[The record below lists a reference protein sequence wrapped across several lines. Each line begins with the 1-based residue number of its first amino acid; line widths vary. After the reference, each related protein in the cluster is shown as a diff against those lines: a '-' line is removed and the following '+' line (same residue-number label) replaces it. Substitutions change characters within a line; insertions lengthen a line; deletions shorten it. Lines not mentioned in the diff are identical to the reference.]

1 MHVIGNFGYLFY
13 SVNSVNLRRPAA
25 GEYRRLIVVG
35 LAPGIYHAH
44 DEVQA
49 QGRSAAAF
57 RAGKRGRREL
67 QCLHEPALLLLLP
80 ALHNALPW
88 RFRPCKHT
96 ICELCT
102 IKAYKASRSFH
113 LVPVQ
118 TSPTDPNPDRG
129 PQRGQVLPRTSRS
142 RECHRATQPTSSG
155 APHSPLSLYS
165 LLAASYSASHL
176 TDKHSAFASFL
187 SFGVPSAGLRSD
199 VGLAQ
204 HARGACACRV

>member
-67 QCLHEPALLLLLP
+67 QCLHEPAL
-80 ALHNALPW
+80 
-88 RFRPCKHT
+88 
-96 ICELCT
+96 
-102 IKAYKASRSFH
+102 
-113 LVPVQ
+113 
-118 TSPTDPNPDRG
+118 
-129 PQRGQVLPRTSRS
+129 
-142 RECHRATQPTSSG
+142 
-155 APHSPLSLYS
+155 
-165 LLAASYSASHL
+165 
-176 TDKHSAFASFL
+176 
-187 SFGVPSAGLRSD
+187 
-199 VGLAQ
+199 
-204 HARGACACRV
+204 